1 VPGPAPTRLFLAR
14 HGQSVWNAD
23 GRWQGQAD
31 PPLSELGASQAA
43 DAIAVLTRPGSSFPA
58 VDLMWASPLQRAHR
72 TAWII
77 AGGLGL
83 DVATDLRLQEVDAG
97 EWSGKTRPEI
107 EAEWPGYLAGQ
118 KRPPG
123 FESHE
128 SLAARALAAIADIH
142 GAAPGAVILV
152 VTHGGVIGAVE
163 RHLGAPWERSPNLG
177 GREILAGPGGLELAD
192 RFLLLDPEDVEVTTP
207 KQV

>member
-1 VPGPAPTRLFLAR
+1 VTGPGPTRLFLAR
-14 HGQSVWNAD
+14 HGQSVWNAE

-43 DAIAVLTRPGSSFPA
+43 DAITVLSRPGSSFPA
-58 VDLMWASPLQRAHR
+58 VDAVWASPLRRAHR
-72 TAWII
+72 TASII
-77 AGGLGL
+77 AAGLGL

-97 EWSGKTRPEI
+97 EWSGRTRPEI
-107 EAEWPGYLAGQ
+107 EAEWPGYLAEQ

-128 SLAARALAAIADIH
+128 SLAARALAAIADIAA
-142 GAAPGAVILV
+142 AAPGRVVLV

-177 GREILAGPGGLELAD
+177 GREVVAGPAGLQLGE

>member
-1 VPGPAPTRLFLAR
+1 VTGAASTRLFLAR
-14 HGQSVWNAD
+14 HGQSIWNAD

-43 DAIAVLTRPGSSFPA
+43 DAVTVLTRPGSAFPA
-58 VDLMWASPLQRAHR
+58 IDRVWASPLQRAHR
-72 TAWII
+72 TATII

-107 EAEWPGYLAGQ
+107 EAEWPGYLAAQ
-118 KRPPG
+118 ERPPG

-128 SLAARALAAIADIH
+128 SLAGRALAAISDIAA
-142 GAAPGAVILV
+142 AAPGRTVLV

-177 GREILAGPGGLELAD
+177 GREVVAGPDGLELGE
-192 RFLLLDPEDVEVTTP
+192 RFLLLDPHDVEVTTP
-207 KQV
+207 RQV

>member
-1 VPGPAPTRLFLAR
+1 VTGDAPTRLFLAR
-14 HGQSVWNAD
+14 HGQSIWNAD

-31 PPLSELGASQAA
+31 PPLSELGESQAA
-43 DAIAVLTRPGSSFPA
+43 DAVTVLTRPGSSFPPID
-58 VDLMWASPLQRAHR
+58 VVWASPLQRAHR
-72 TAWII
+72 TAGII
-77 AGGLGL
+77 ATGLGL

-107 EAEWPGYLAGQ
+107 EAEWPGYLAEQ

-128 SLAARALAAIADIH
+128 SLAGRAFAAIADITA
-142 GAAPGAVILV
+142 AAPGRVVLV

-177 GREILAGPGGLELAD
+177 GRELVSGPDGPALRE
-192 RFLLLDPEDVEVTTP
+192 RFLLLDPDDVEVTTP

>member
-1 VPGPAPTRLFLAR
+1 VTGEAPTRLFLAR
-14 HGQSVWNAD
+14 HGQSIWNAD

-31 PPLSELGASQAA
+31 PPLSELGERQAA
-43 DAIAVLTRPGSSFPA
+43 DAVTVLTRPGSSFPPID
-58 VDLMWASPLQRAHR
+58 VVWASPLQRAHK
-72 TAWII
+72 TASII
-77 AGGLGL
+77 ATGLGL

-107 EAEWPGYLAGQ
+107 EAEWPGYLAEQ

-128 SLAARALAAIADIH
+128 SLAGRALAAIADI
-142 GAAPGAVILV
+142 AATAPGRVVLV

-177 GREILAGPGGLELAD
+177 GRELASGPDGPVLRD
-192 RFLLLDPEDVEVTTP
+192 RFLLLDPDDVEVTTP

>member
-1 VPGPAPTRLFLAR
+1 VVDRAPTRLFLAR
-14 HGQSVWNAD
+14 HGQSVWNAE

-43 DAIAVLTRPGSSFPA
+43 DAITVLTRPGSSFPTID
-58 VDLMWASPLQRAHR
+58 VMWASPLQRAHR
-72 TAWII
+72 TASII
-77 AGGLGL
+77 AEGLGL
-83 DVATDLRLQEVDAG
+83 DVAADLRLREVDAG
-97 EWSGKTRPEI
+97 EWSGLTRADI
-107 EAEWPGYLAGQ
+107 EAGWPGYLAEQ
-118 KRPPG
+118 RRPPG

-128 SLAARALAAIADIH
+128 SLAARALAAIADIRA
-142 GAAPGAVILV
+142 AAPGRVVLV

-177 GREILAGPGGLELAD
+177 GRELLAGPGGLELAE
-192 RFLLLDPEDVEVTTP
+192 RFLLLDPDDVEVTTP

>member
-1 VPGPAPTRLFLAR
+1 MTVPTRTRLFLAR
-14 HGQSVWNAD
+14 HGQSIWNAD

-31 PPLSELGASQAA
+31 PPLSDLGASQAA
-43 DAIAVLTRPGSSFPA
+43 DAIAVLTRPGSSFP
-58 VDLMWASPLQRAHR
+58 VIERVWASPLRRAHR
-72 TAWII
+72 TASII
-77 AGGLGL
+77 ARGLGL

-107 EAEWPGYLAGQ
+107 EAEWPGYLADQ

-128 SLAARALAAIADIH
+128 SLAGRALAAIADIAA
-142 GAAPGAVILV
+142 AAPGGVVLV

-177 GREILAGPGGLELAD
+177 GREVLAGPDGLELAD
-192 RFLLLDPEDVEVTTP
+192 RFLLLDPDDVEVTTP